1 MRGIRFGGCGG
12 SALRKV
18 GAVFLLLALCGCGG
32 SGRERSDRLVVYSAG
47 PRGLAENI
55 CRGFTQET
63 GIEVDLFQATTGQ
76 LMARLEAE
84 RYRPRADVVL
94 FASEVAAAAL
104 KSENRLRHFV
114 PEKSGLLREG
124 WSDPDGMYHASAAAL
139 VGVAISTDAG
149 PVPGTWAEW
158 LSVPETLRL
167 IMPSPSRSGAAGD
180 FLVAYTVNVPEA
192 MEQFRVARSRG
203 LEFAAANSQAISSLN
218 MGAVHAILGAA
229 DYLIYRQIERGEAL
243 RMVFPAEGAV
253 LVTRPIAILS
263 AAANPSGAERFV
275 NFYFGDAAQESVAAA
290 HLLPGRADIA
300 PSSVRDPEP
309 SRLLRADP
317 EAALRRQS
325 SILRNFQ
332 VRIERAAVQREAG
345 R

>member
-1 MRGIRFGGCGG
+1 MRAGY
-12 SALRKV
+12 
-18 GAVFLLLALCGCGG
+18 LLLVVVLWGCAD

-47 PRGLAENI
+47 PRGLAEKI
-55 CRGFTQET
+55 CAAFTAET

-104 KSENRLRHFV
+104 KSENRLRRFV
-114 PEKSGLLREG
+114 PDSPGPLRED
-124 WSDPDGMYHASAAAL
+124 WSDPDGFYHASAAAL
-139 VGVAISTDAG
+139 VGVA
-149 PVPGTWAEW
+149 VPGDLETVPETWAEW
-158 LSVPETLRL
+158 LSVPDGLLLT
-167 IMPSPSRSGAAGD
+167 MPSPSRSGAAGD

-192 MEQFRVARSRG
+192 MDQFHRARARG

-218 MGAVHAILGAA
+218 MGAAHGILGAV
-229 DYLIYRQIERGEAL
+229 DYLIYRQIENGEPL
-243 RMVFPAEGAV
+243 RMVFPADGAV

-263 AAANPSGAERFV
+263 DAANPEGAERFV
-275 NFYFGDAAQESVAAA
+275 TYYFGDFAQRAAAAA
-290 HLLPGRADIA
+290 HLLPGRTDIA
-300 PSSVRDPEP
+300 PSPVRDPEP
-309 SRLLRADP
+309 ENLLRADP
-317 EAALRRQS
+317 ETALRLQS

-332 VRIERAAVQREAG
+332 VRIERAVIPREAG